1 MEFVNV
7 NATDVPGALAAQSAL
22 SQLRHIGPNIA
33 GKTTTSC
40 SLAVQLAAVRRN
52 VLVISTDPAHN
63 LSDAFSQKFTKHPA
77 LVEGFTN
84 LYAMVRHTYFPEIA
98 AMRTAAAPRP
108 FKTGRLQPWQD
119 GIAASAERVSCRGS
133 ATLSRS

>member
-1 MEFVNV
+1 M
-7 NATDVPGALAAQSAL
+7 
-22 SQLRHIGPNIA
+22 
-33 GKTTTSC
+33 
-40 SLAVQLAAVRRN
+40 QLAAVRRN

-84 LYAMVRHTYFPEIA
+84 LYAMVRCTYFPDIA

-108 FKTGRLQPWQD
+108 FRTADSSLGKMALLHLLRE
-119 GIAASAERVSCRGS
+119 SRAEGLHLP
-133 ATLSRS
+133 LSRF